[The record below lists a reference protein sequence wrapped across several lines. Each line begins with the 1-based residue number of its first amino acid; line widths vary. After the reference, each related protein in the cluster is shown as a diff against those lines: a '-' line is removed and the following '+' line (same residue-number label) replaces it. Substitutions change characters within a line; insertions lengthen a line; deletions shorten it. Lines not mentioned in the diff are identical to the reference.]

1 MKKKILSMA
10 IVVCM
15 LLSMMPTMVF
25 AAEEIP
31 YLDENGTEQTCASA
45 TEVTA
50 EDTVWTAGWYI
61 AQGEVTLANRVE
73 VQGDVHLI
81 LADGAKLT
89 APSGIK
95 VQDNDKDILNGS
107 PNKFTIYAQ
116 STGEATMGRLEAVSY
131 EKNAAIGSSSISD
144 WHDDVYPGGEITIT
158 GGIVT
163 AKGGI
168 GAGIG
173 GGGVSILSKKGG
185 DGGTITITGGIVTA
199 TSEKGQGIGAGFCDY
214 PLAVGLGEPGIFT
227 TGEKGNAVIFAS
239 SIGDQSRKDSWEG
252 VIFEGTEGKSYGDNI
267 IVESDFEIPQGYILT
282 VEADKKLTIGKGATL
297 TNNGT
302 IVNNGT
308 IKTYNTFAGGGT
320 VQGNSVINL
329 TDRNVKYL
337 DENGEEQICVSATKL
352 MEDDTIWNEGWY
364 IAKGDVTITD
374 RVQLN
379 GDVHLILADG
389 AKLNVP
395 KGISLYRDSDR
406 FTVYAQSTD
415 EEKMG
420 KLEVSSE
427 GYKNAIGD
435 RPDAGEVTFNG
446 GNVTITSEQRSGI
459 LAKTITINGGTVK
472 SSTLSRNGGIL
483 GIVVTINGGTVT
495 VSDDGYAIA
504 GTTITISGGTVTA
517 TGERGM
523 NGSNI
528 AISGGNVTATGK
540 DGGVGSGIE
549 AREVITISGGTVTA
563 SGDAGI
569 VGNNDITIDGG
580 TVTATSKDFVGI
592 YGKNITIGGG
602 NVTVSGGRVGIE
614 GPLSTGE
621 NGNAV
626 IFASSIS
633 DQSQKDSWS
642 GVIFEGTQGKVYGNV
657 TPEGS
662 FEIPAN
668 YTLNI
673 PDGNTLTI
681 DKDITLTNS
690 GVIELGGK
698 IINNGT
704 IINNGQIIKISDN
717 GAVEGSG
724 NISGEDITDTVR
736 NETYIDENGE
746 EQICALA
753 FSVKADDTVWSNGWY
768 IVQGEVTLNNR
779 PEVQGE
785 VHLILADGAKLIAP
799 MGIKVQDDDNDVSNG
814 SSNKLTIYAQSTDAA
829 VMGSLEAT
837 SYDISNAAIGSDFEL
852 WDKAYPGGE
861 ITIAG
866 GIVTA
871 KGGRGAGIGGGAG
884 TTMRPEGGAGGTIT
898 ITGGIVTAISEMGH
912 GIGGGY
918 NNALTE
924 EGIGDGGTF
933 TTGENGNAVIIAS
946 SMGDQSHKDSWK
958 GIIFE
963 GTEGKLYGD
972 TVTPESNFEVPQGY
986 TLTIEAGQKLTID
999 KNITLTNNGTINVNG
1014 AIINNGTIINN
1025 GIINNNGTIDDL
1037 GKIEGTGEITGSP
1050 VNSAYKDVKYIDENG
1065 EEQTANAL
1073 GISASNVLWSNNWY
1087 IVKGEVTLTHRV
1099 EIQGDVHLILEDG
1112 AKLIAPFGIKVQD
1125 DDDNAENGSLNS
1137 LTIYAQSTD
1146 ESTMGSIVATVSD
1159 DNASDSPI
1167 GSDGI
1172 VDDSGSLI
1180 EYIVPCGNI
1189 TINGGNI
1196 NAASDMSAAIGGGSA
1211 MHCVA
1216 GGNVTIN
1223 GGTVKAQSRL
1233 GAGIGAGYCLIGGG
1247 GGNITINGGTVK
1259 AQSSSGAG
1267 IGGGGGHSLNYGTA
1281 GKITITGGSVTAI
1294 STYGHGIGGGADS
1307 ENVIGEASA
1316 FTTGENGNAVI
1327 IASSIGEQSQ
1337 KENWKGIIFEGT
1349 QGKVYGNVTPN
1360 EDFEVLENYT
1370 LDIPENITLTI
1381 AEDITMTNNG
1391 IVNVLGT
1398 VEKIGTI
1405 ICNSHSGGTATCSEQ
1420 ASCSLCGTSY
1430 GKLKPHSIVET
1441 DGKEPTCE
1449 ESGYEA
1455 CWICENCGKL
1465 FAEIG
1470 KPVEIPARGHKLTKV
1485 EGKEATCGE
1494 SGFEEYW
1501 TCDACKKMYS
1511 DADGINEIE
1520 APVEIPALEHT
1531 LTKVEGKEA
1540 TCGESGFEEYWKCEV
1555 CGKMYSDENGETEIA
1570 EPVEIPALA
1579 HTLTKTE
1586 GKEATCEEKG
1596 FEAYWTCEVCKKL
1609 FSDEKGENE
1618 ITAPVEIPALGHT
1631 YEDGVC
1637 INCGKPE
1644 VKYELGDVNQDGK
1657 LDIDDATAIQC
1668 YVVLIPIE
1676 GIFNKELADV
1686 NQDGKITIND
1696 VTAFQIILTK
1706 K

>member
-1 MKKKILSMA
+1 MI
-10 IVVCM
+10 
-15 LLSMMPTMVF
+15 
-25 AAEEIP
+25 
-31 YLDENGTEQTCASA
+31 N
-45 TEVTA
+45 
-50 EDTVWTAGWYI
+50 
-61 AQGEVTLANRVE
+61 
-73 VQGDVHLI
+73 
-81 LADGAKLT
+81 
-89 APSGIK
+89 
-95 VQDNDKDILNGS
+95 
-107 PNKFTIYAQ
+107 
-116 STGEATMGRLEAVSY
+116 GEA
-131 EKNAAIGSSSISD
+131 
-144 WHDDVYPGGEITIT
+144 
-158 GGIVT
+158 
-163 AKGGI
+163 
-168 GAGIG
+168 
-173 GGGVSILSKKGG
+173 
-185 DGGTITITGGIVTA
+185 
-199 TSEKGQGIGAGFCDY
+199 
-214 PLAVGLGEPGIFT
+214 
-227 TGEKGNAVIFAS
+227 
-239 SIGDQSRKDSWEG
+239 
-252 VIFEGTEGKSYGDNI
+252 
-267 IVESDFEIPQGYILT
+267 
-282 VEADKKLTIGKGATL
+282 
-297 TNNGT
+297 
-302 IVNNGT
+302 
-308 IKTYNTFAGGGT
+308 
-320 VQGNSVINL
+320 
-329 TDRNVKYL
+329 KYL
-337 DENGEEQICVSATKL
+337 DENGEEQTCASATEL
-352 MEDDTIWNEGWY
+352 IEHDTIWNEGWY
-364 IAKGDVTITD
+364 IANGDVTITD
-374 RVQLN
+374 IVQLN

-395 KGISLYRDSDR
+395 KGISLYRNPGR

-427 GYKNAIGD
+427 GNNYAIDDGLF
-435 RPDAGEVTFNG
+435 AGEVTFNG
-446 GNVTITSEQRSGI
+446 GTVTASGGI
-459 LAKTITINGGTVK
+459 IGNITINGGTVRA
-472 SSTLSRNGGIL
+472 SGESVGIF
-483 GIVVTINGGTVT
+483 GNV
-495 VSDDGYAIA
+495 
-504 GTTITISGGTVTA
+504 TISGGTVKA
-517 TGERGM
+517 SGEKGIE
-523 NGSNI
+523 GSNI
-528 AISGGNVTATGK
+528 AISGGTVTATGK

-549 AREVITISGGTVTA
+549 AREVITISGGTVIA
-563 SGDAGI
+563 SGDVGI

-580 TVTATSKDFVGI
+580 TVTATSKNFVGI

-602 NVTVSGGRVGIE
+602 NVTATGGRVGIE

-621 NGNAV
+621 SGNAV

-633 DQSQKDSWS
+633 DQSQKDSWN

-681 DKDITLTNS
+681 EKDITLTNS

-814 SSNKLTIYAQSTDAA
+814 SSNKFTIYAQSTDAA

-861 ITIAG
+861 ITITG

-871 KGGRGAGIGGGAG
+871 KGSRGAGIGGGAG

-898 ITGGIVTAISEMGH
+898 ITGGIVTATSEMGH

-946 SMGDQSHKDSWK
+946 SIGDQSHKDSWK

-1025 GIINNNGTIDDL
+1025 GIINNNGTIDNL

-1137 LTIYAQSTD
+1137 FTIYAQSTD
-1146 ESTMGSIVATVSD
+1146 ESTMGSLEATVSD
-1159 DNASDSPI
+1159 DNNKDSPI
-1167 GSDGI
+1167 GSDGV
-1172 VDDSGSLI
+1172 VDAEGFVTG
-1180 EYIVPCGNI
+1180 YGVPYGNI

-1196 NAASDMSAAIGGGSA
+1196 NATSAISASIGGGCA
-1211 MHCVA
+1211 LHGRD
-1216 GGNVTIN
+1216 GGNITIN
-1223 GGTVKAQSRL
+1223 GGFVTCTNTEA
-1233 GAGIGAGYCLIGGG
+1233 GAGIGGGYSISNSGS
-1247 GGNITINGGTVK
+1247 GGNITINGGTIHTTGCWGAGIGGAFGAV
-1259 AQSSSGAG
+1259 SSAGAGGTITITGGNITAESERGAG
-1267 IGGGGGHSLNYGTA
+1267 IGGGCSFEGTSGAGGT
-1281 GKITITGGSVTAI
+1281 ITISGGNITAV
-1294 STYGHGIGGGADS
+1294 SNQGTGIGAGYSDKAK
-1307 ENVIGEASA
+1307 GEAGT
-1316 FTTGENGNAVI
+1316 FITGENGNAVI
-1327 IASSIGEQSQ
+1327 YASSIDDQSH
-1337 KENWKGIIFEGT
+1337 KESWNGIIFEGT
-1349 QGKVYGNVTPN
+1349 QGKVYGNVTPD

-1381 AEDITMTNNG
+1381 AEGITMTNNG

-1405 ICNSHSGGTATCSEQ
+1405 ICNSHSGGTATCTEL
-1420 ASCSLCGTSY
+1420 AACSLCGVPHGT
-1430 GKLKPHSIVET
+1430 LKPHSIVET

-1465 FAEIG
+1465 FIELG

-1501 TCDACKKMYS
+1501 TCDACQKMFS

-1520 APVEIPALEHT
+1520 APVEIPALE
-1531 LTKVEGKEA
+1531 
-1540 TCGESGFEEYWKCEV
+1540 
-1555 CGKMYSDENGETEIA
+1555 
-1570 EPVEIPALA
+1570 

-1596 FEAYWTCEVCKKL
+1596 FEAYWTCEVCGKMYSDENGETEIAEPVEIPALEHTLTKVEGKEATCEEKGFEAYWTCEVCGKM

-1644 VKYELGDVNQDGK
+1644 VKYELGDVNQDEK
-1657 LDIDDATAIQC
+1657 LDIYDATAIQC

-1696 VTAFQIILTK
+1696 VTALQIILTK

>member
-1 MKKKILSMA
+1 M
-10 IVVCM
+10 
-15 LLSMMPTMVF
+15 
-25 AAEEIP
+25 
-31 YLDENGTEQTCASA
+31 
-45 TEVTA
+45 
-50 EDTVWTAGWYI
+50 
-61 AQGEVTLANRVE
+61 
-73 VQGDVHLI
+73 
-81 LADGAKLT
+81 
-89 APSGIK
+89 
-95 VQDNDKDILNGS
+95 
-107 PNKFTIYAQ
+107 
-116 STGEATMGRLEAVSY
+116 
-131 EKNAAIGSSSISD
+131 
-144 WHDDVYPGGEITIT
+144 
-158 GGIVT
+158 
-163 AKGGI
+163 
-168 GAGIG
+168 
-173 GGGVSILSKKGG
+173 
-185 DGGTITITGGIVTA
+185 
-199 TSEKGQGIGAGFCDY
+199 
-214 PLAVGLGEPGIFT
+214 
-227 TGEKGNAVIFAS
+227 
-239 SIGDQSRKDSWEG
+239 
-252 VIFEGTEGKSYGDNI
+252 
-267 IVESDFEIPQGYILT
+267 
-282 VEADKKLTIGKGATL
+282 
-297 TNNGT
+297 
-302 IVNNGT
+302 
-308 IKTYNTFAGGGT
+308 
-320 VQGNSVINL
+320 
-329 TDRNVKYL
+329 
-337 DENGEEQICVSATKL
+337 
-352 MEDDTIWNEGWY
+352 
-364 IAKGDVTITD
+364 
-374 RVQLN
+374 
-379 GDVHLILADG
+379 
-389 AKLNVP
+389 
-395 KGISLYRDSDR
+395 
-406 FTVYAQSTD
+406 
-415 EEKMG
+415 
-420 KLEVSSE
+420 
-427 GYKNAIGD
+427 
-435 RPDAGEVTFNG
+435 
-446 GNVTITSEQRSGI
+446 
-459 LAKTITINGGTVK
+459 
-472 SSTLSRNGGIL
+472 
-483 GIVVTINGGTVT
+483 
-495 VSDDGYAIA
+495 
-504 GTTITISGGTVTA
+504 
-517 TGERGM
+517 
-523 NGSNI
+523 
-528 AISGGNVTATGK
+528 
-540 DGGVGSGIE
+540 
-549 AREVITISGGTVTA
+549 
-563 SGDAGI
+563 
-569 VGNNDITIDGG
+569 
-580 TVTATSKDFVGI
+580 GI

-621 NGNAV
+621 SGNAV

-633 DQSQKDSWS
+633 DQSQKDSWN
-642 GVIFEGTQGKVYGNV
+642 GVIFEGTQGKVYGNI

-681 DKDITLTNS
+681 EKDITLTNS

-704 IINNGQIIKISDN
+704 IINNGRIIKISDN
-717 GAVEGSG
+717 GAIEGSG
-724 NISGEDITDTVR
+724 NISGEEITDTVR
-736 NETYIDENGE
+736 NEKYIDENGE

-768 IVQGEVTLNNR
+768 IVRGEVTLNNR
-779 PEVQGE
+779 PEVKGE

-799 MGIKVQDDDNDVSNG
+799 TGINVQDDDRDIENG
-814 SSNKLTIYAQSTDAA
+814 SSNKFTIYAQSTDAA

-852 WDKAYPGGE
+852 WDKVYPGGE
-861 ITIAG
+861 ITITG

-898 ITGGIVTAISEMGH
+898 ITGGIVTATSEMGH

-946 SMGDQSHKDSWK
+946 SIGDQSHKDSWK
-958 GIIFE
+958 GVIFE
-963 GTEGKLYGD
+963 GSEGKLYGD
-972 TVTPESNFEVPQGY
+972 TVTPASDFEVPQGH
-986 TLTIEAGQKLTID
+986 TLTIEAGQKLIID
-999 KNITLTNNGTINVNG
+999 KGITLTNNGTINVNG

-1146 ESTMGSIVATVSD
+1146 ESTMGSIEATVSD

-1167 GSDGI
+1167 GSDGV
-1172 VDDSGSLI
+1172 VDAEGFVTG
-1180 EYIVPCGNI
+1180 YGVPYGNI

-1196 NAASDMSAAIGGGSA
+1196 NATSSISASIGGGCA
-1211 MHCVA
+1211 LHCRD
-1216 GGNVTIN
+1216 GGNITIN
-1223 GGTVKAQSRL
+1223 GGFVTCTNTEA
-1233 GAGIGAGYCLIGGG
+1233 GAGIGGGYGITGGD

-1259 AQSSSGAG
+1259 VKSRWGAGIGSGYGIASIYGTGGTITITGGNITAESETGAGIGGAGKLDAEGVKGTITISGGHITAISAEGAG
-1267 IGGGGGHSLNYGTA
+1267 IGGGSN
-1281 GKITITGGSVTAI
+1281 
-1294 STYGHGIGGGADS
+1294 S
-1307 ENVIGEASA
+1307 ENVITESSV

-1327 IASSIGEQSQ
+1327 IASSITDQSQ
-1337 KENWKGIIFEGT
+1337 KENWQGIIFEGT
-1349 QGKVYGNVTPN
+1349 QGKVYGNVTPD

-1381 AEDITMTNNG
+1381 AEGITMTNNG

-1405 ICNSHSGGTATCSEQ
+1405 ICNSHSGGTATCTEL
-1420 ASCSLCGTSY
+1420 AACSLCGVPHGT
-1430 GKLKPHSIVET
+1430 LKPHSIVET

-1465 FAEIG
+1465 FIELG

-1501 TCDACKKMYS
+1501 TCDACQKMFS

-1540 TCGESGFEEYWKCEV
+1540 TCGESGFEAYWTCEV
-1555 CGKMYSDENGETEIA
+1555 CGKMFSDENGENEIA
-1570 EPVEIPALA
+1570 EPVEIPALE
-1579 HTLTKTE
+1579 HNLTKTE

-1696 VTAFQIILTK
+1696 VTALQIILTK